1 MMGAA
6 LKIKVQLAGLL
17 LGPAAFFLVLTLP
30 FSDALAFP
38 ARAVLGTSA
47 WMAVWWITEALPIY
61 ATALL
66 PLALFPLL
74 AVHSAGE
81 VSRSYMDPNIVLFMG
96 GFFLAA
102 ALQKWQLHKRIALNI
117 LARIGNQTGRLIA
130 GFLLATA
137 FLSMW
142 VSNTATALMMLPIA
156 AAVIEDIQARGL
168 PANSRLPSVLMLSVA
183 YGASIG
189 GVATLIGT
197 PPNIVFAAQYK
208 SLFPHLPEIGFG
220 QWMMFG
226 FPFAAVFLFFTWFY
240 LAKVQKPG
248 EVPAVVGQSPIERK
262 LRELRPLSNGEC
274 GVGIVFILTALA
286 WIFRVDLPLGFM
298 TIPGWASALG
308 IAPFVHD
315 STVAIAAT
323 LLLFSIP
330 IDWRRREFLL
340 DWKHASSIPWG
351 ILILFGGGIALAQG
365 YQSTGLDLWIGSAL
379 TQFDQFPLFLT
390 ILFLCLGVSFLTEF
404 TSNTATATLLLPI
417 AGAAAVGMDIPPAL
431 LMIPAAVSAS
441 CAFMLPIA
449 TPPNAIVFGSGH
461 LTIPRMAGAGIWL
474 NFAGAIL
481 ISAMTLLLA
490 RPVFGLQ

>member
-1 MMGAA
+1 MGAV

-17 LGPAAFFLVLTLP
+17 LGPSAFMAVLALP
-30 FSDALAFP
+30 FPDALTPP
-38 ARAVLGTSA
+38 ARIVLAATA
-47 WMAVWWITEALPIY
+47 WMAVWWVTEALPIY

-74 AVHSAGE
+74 AVNSAAD

-102 ALQKWQLHKRIALNI
+102 ALQKWRLHKRIALNV
-117 LARIGNQTGRLIA
+117 LARIGDDSGRLIA
-130 GFLLATA
+130 GFLLVTA
-137 FLSMW
+137 LLSMW

-156 AAVIEDIQARGL
+156 IAVIEDLQTRGL
-168 PANSRLPSVLMLSVA
+168 KEKSRLPVLLMLSVA

-197 PPNIVFAAQYK
+197 PPNIVLAAQYK

-220 QWMMFG
+220 QWMLFG
-226 FPFAAVFLFFTWFY
+226 LPFTVVFLAFTWFY
-240 LAKVQKPG
+240 LAKVQKPEEIGGATGAGPVQRRLQELPALSRG
-248 EVPAVVGQSPIERK
+248 EV
-262 LRELRPLSNGEC
+262 
-274 GVGIVFILTALA
+274 GVAIVFGLTALA
-286 WIFRVDLPLGFM
+286 WIFRVDLSLGFA

-308 IAPFVHD
+308 IAHTVHD

-340 DWKHASSIPWG
+340 DWEHASKIPWG

-365 YQSTGLDLWIGSAL
+365 FQSTGLDLWIGENL
-379 TQFDQFPLFLT
+379 TVFSHLPLFFTLL
-390 ILFLCLGVSFLTEF
+390 ILCLGVSFLTEF
-404 TSNTATATLLLPI
+404 TSNTATATLLLPV
-417 AGAAAVGMDIPPAL
+417 AGAAAAAMDLPPAL
-431 LMIPAAVSAS
+431 LMLPAAVSAS

-449 TPPNAIVFGSGH
+449 TPPNAIVFGSGY
-461 LTIPRMAGAGIWL
+461 LSIPQMARAGFWL
-474 NFAGAIL
+474 NIAGAIF
-481 ISAMTLLLA
+481 ISTLTLLLA
-490 RPVFGLQ
+490 ETVLSLN